1 MAHLRHLLALCL
13 VLGASPPANAG
24 AAEEI
29 AQLMRELD
37 QTFNEGNLEAYMA
50 LYADNAVFAP
60 PNVPFRIEGKDA
72 LRAYYAGVMHIRDA
86 PRCAQ
91 ASDDANLRR
100 QNGGREPVQPRG
112 FRGPERAC
120 HQFLP
125 AADLHLGQAGRRL
138 VAGRAALLGLACLP
152 VSVI

>member
-13 VLGASPPANAG
+13 VLGVSPPANAG

-50 LYADNAVFAP
+50 PYADNAVFAP

-72 LRAYYAGVMHIRDA
+72 LRAYYAGVMQTFATHRVA
-86 PRCAQ
+86 PRQ
-91 ASDDANLRR
+91 TTTQIYDDRTAVVSRYNHAVFVDRNGHVTNFYLR
-100 QNGGREPVQPRG
+100 QTYTWVKLAGGWS
-112 FRGPERAC
+112 
-120 HQFLP
+120 
-125 AADLHLGQAGRRL
+125 L
-138 VAGRAALLGLACLP
+138 VEQHYSALP
-152 VSVI
+152 VSQ